1 MRQFAPLLFAA
12 SIASFSQVANAEESG
27 GYLGIGLADG
37 FLSACSN
44 GAGTCNNFSGGSL
57 EGLHGRIVGGYDFNK
72 FVGVEAGYADLGSYK
87 VKTSTLVTAG
97 TVKASAFT
105 LAAKGG
111 YKFQSGFSV
120 FGKLGVASVHTHYT
134 PDPGWMLAMSPSQK
148 STGVIVGAAGQYDF
162 AETVGVRV
170 GLDVITFND
179 VGYQGGFV
187 ATSVLAVFKL

>member
-1 MRQFAPLLFAA
+1 MKQFAPLLFAA
-12 SIASFSQVANAEESG
+12 SVAFSSQAAHAEDSG
-27 GYLGIGLADG
+27 GYLGVGLADG

-44 GAGTCNNFSGGSL
+44 ATGTCNHFSGGSL
-57 EGLHGRIVGGYDFNK
+57 EGLHARLIGGYDFNK

-87 VKTSTLVTAG
+87 VQTSALVTAG

-120 FGKLGVASVHTHYT
+120 FGKLGLASVHTRYT
-134 PDPGWMLAMSPSQK
+134 ADPGWILAMSPSQK

-162 AETVGVRV
+162 TQTVGIRA
-170 GLDVITFND
+170 GIDVITFND
-179 VGYQGGFV
+179 VGYQGAFV